1 MGYGFGPYPGC
12 SWGQAPVD
20 VPIVIWQDDDPE
32 AQLVC
37 FEENDGYLRCPPLS
51 LNNRGFLTFLKLDS
65 GKAD

>member
-1 MGYGFGPYPGC
+1 MVAHPPVMGYGFGPYPGC

-37 FEENDGYLRCPPLS
+37 FEKTMG
-51 LNNRGFLTFLKLDS
+51 TF
-65 GKAD
+65 GAHH